1 MVRNFFHQQFVQ
13 AKSTWQ
19 VEKNDFMT
27 NYQKQMKFGTSA
39 NLGGRM
45 ISSSFSGEI
54 CHSFIMPKTSFKE
67 SKKNTTSRETN
78 QESNELWWCNRW
90 KIKMVG
96 SPTPLFYTINW
107 GKIPPKVVI
116 PRGIHSGK
124 LT

>member
-1 MVRNFFHQQFVQ
+1 
-13 AKSTWQ
+13 
-19 VEKNDFMT
+19 MT

-67 SKKNTTSRETN
+67 FKELKKNTTSRETN

-90 KIKMVG
+90 KNQDGRFSK
-96 SPTPLFYTINW
+96 TPVLYYKLAKNTTQ
-107 GKIPPKVVI
+107 
-116 PRGIHSGK
+116 RGIHSGK